1 MYIVWGSRLM
11 GKCDTVPGLGHVE
24 TRFGHLYYLPLIPSQ
39 TFLVLS
45 KSGKNFRGVP
55 LSLSFKSILMAW
67 SRAILTVAG
76 LVLAIVTLAFSLDP
90 KVKESPIVPGVVAAI
105 CWIAAAILSYAKPFT
120 HASFARAYELA
131 KQCKLSAAGMEAI
144 AKHYGQ
150 PLPRG
155 FEGIKPAP
163 PKVPQVATS
172 RQAPSPAKAPLIP
185 VDEPIPLEPVPSRGN
200 AQEIGLT

>member
-24 TRFGHLYYLPLIPSQ
+24 TKFGHIYYLPLIPTQ

-67 SRAILTVAG
+67 SRAILLVAG
-76 LVLAIVTLAFSLDP
+76 LVFAIMTVMFAVDP
-90 KVKESPIVPGVVAAI
+90 KSGDNPIIPGIVAAF
-105 CWIAAAILSYAKPFT
+105 CWIAAAVLSYAKPFT
-120 HASFARAYELA
+120 HASFARACELA

-155 FEGIKPAP
+155 LEVVKPAP
-163 PKVPQVATS
+163 AGVAKAPTS
-172 RQAPSPAKAPLIP
+172 RQAPSTAKAPPILL
-185 VDEPIPLEPVPSRGN
+185 DDPIPLEPEPARGN
-200 AQEIGLT
+200 AQGIGLT